1 MIKTM
6 TKFIAG
12 FAAAAS
18 LLLAAGCTNQLDYVN
33 DNTALNKMQI
43 VGFKVSGLD
52 AAYDGATAQLMV
64 SEGESEVAIG
74 KTTIAAVGTEKS
86 QDSGT
91 AFVKFDEPYIFDGDT
106 LHTSK
111 ISMYLQVGTKSFKV
125 ADPAN
130 GKLDYAKLAVKTSPA
145 GTADKDLVK
154 NYVNIAVY
162 NDVPEYSFVASAVET
177 FAIPVYMCSFDIS
190 TAASE
195 ADLPDGVEIKLAD
208 KTGTNN
214 KYTVTFKGL
223 TDNVGTKFV
232 VAGSAISSKDE
243 VLGDNWNIMETAGI
257 KVTAVVTDNG
267 LIKEVDKD
275 GNITF
280 VFYGTKP
287 SWASNKSPAIKIAA
301 YNVDTDP
308 WTCLLSNDNGNWF
321 FPDYTD
327 GHDVT
332 MTVDLAKLSTDNWKK
347 SDAKYEGYKIYV
359 DGIHIINAP
368 VEKEHSK
375 IFLCSG
381 DGDIAWHNWIPE
393 NAWGT
398 GSHSYTSADLKDG
411 GYGWGFDTPVEIK
424 PASETFNLGIQI
436 TKPNAK
442 YIKEEAYKKLKAETD
457 SSKWDDK
464 CFEKAEITQDNKK
477 ITIYYQLEK
486 ANDGTYNYIVDSDDF
501 WSTEIGGG
509 ALYTSTLQTSEYM
522 DKHYV
527 FVVNVKADDKA
538 VVSLVPATYSSIS
551 DCFVYSF
558 EKLILKDFDDDNV
571 ELIGPFNNWADS
583 GTIKGTKSGSDIT
596 FDLTGKDLSAGFK
609 IRSVGNWNGNVNIGP
624 TMGNIEFPI
633 PPKSGTFNCE
643 ITVNGKKGEPA
654 SVKAV
659 SADN

>member
-18 LLLAAGCTNQLDYVN
+18 LLLAAGCTNQLDYAN

-64 SEGESEVAIG
+64 SEGESDVAIG

-154 NYVNIAVY
+154 NYVNVAVY

-177 FAIPVYMCSFDIS
+177 FAIPVYMCDFDIS
-190 TAASE
+190 TAASA
-195 ADLPDGVEIKLAD
+195 ADLPAGVEITLAD

-243 VLGDNWNIMETAGI
+243 KLGDNWNIMETAGI

-280 VFYGTKP
+280 VFYGTTP

-308 WTCLLSNDNGNWF
+308 WTCLLSNAGGNWF

-332 MTVDLAKLSTDNWKK
+332 MTVDLAKLSTKSWKK

-359 DGIHIINAP
+359 DGIKVVKAP
-368 VEKEHSK
+368 KAKGYGKAFFV
-375 IFLCSG
+375 
-381 DGDIAWHNWIPE
+381 DGDDAPDRIMFVPD
-393 NAWGT
+393 NAWGVDSHFYTDADINSKGNFSWVFDEPAVVKPYNSQFRLGARIVTPETKDAFWDNQT
-398 GSHSYTSADLKDG
+398 GSYSGYYKTENYIDEHVTLVIDMSTGSAIEYLLPSAIVDYEFEVTLNKLI
-411 GYGWGFDTPVEIK
+411 V
-424 PASETFNLGIQI
+424 
-436 TKPNAK
+436 NAK
-442 YIKEEAYKKLKAETD
+442 
-457 SSKWDDK
+457 
-464 CFEKAEITQDNKK
+464 
-477 ITIYYQLEK
+477 LE
-486 ANDGTYNYIVDSDDF
+486 
-501 WSTEIGGG
+501 
-509 ALYTSTLQTSEYM
+509 
-522 DKHYV
+522 
-527 FVVNVKADDKA
+527 
-538 VVSLVPATYSSIS
+538 
-551 DCFVYSF
+551 
-558 EKLILKDFDDDNV
+558 NV
-571 ELIGPFNNWADS
+571 ELIGGFNSWQNF
-583 GTIKGTKSGSDIT
+583 GTIAGTVNGETTEFDISEIAA
-596 FDLTGKDLSAGFK
+596 KDLGEIK
-609 IRSVGNWNGNVNIGP
+609 IRTVGKWDSVNIGGPDGKNITLP
-624 TMGNIEFPI
+624 TYS
-633 PPKSGTFNCE
+633 K
-643 ITVNGKKGEPA
+643 NGKVNIVCDYTSGN
-654 SVKAV
+654 SVDSIKLV
-659 SADN
+659 YVD

>member
-18 LLLAAGCTNQLDYVN
+18 LLLVAGCTNQLDYVN

-52 AAYDGATAQLMV
+52 AAYDGAPAQLMI
-64 SEGESEVAIG
+64 SKGESDVSIG
-74 KTTIAAVGTEKS
+74 KTTIAAVGKEKS

-177 FAIPVYMCSFDIS
+177 FAIPVYMCDFDIS
-190 TAASE
+190 TAASAE
-195 ADLPDGVEIKLAD
+195 DLPEGVEISLAD

-243 VLGDNWNIMETAGI
+243 GLDDNWKIMETAGI
-257 KVTAVVTDNG
+257 KNSDVVSDNG

-287 SWASNKSPAIKIAA
+287 NWAPNKSPAIKIAA

-308 WTCLLSNDNGNWF
+308 WTCLLSTAGGNWF

-327 GHDVT
+327 GNDVT
-332 MTVDLAKLSTDNWKK
+332 MTVDLAKLSKSFWKK

-359 DGIHIINAP
+359 DGIKVVKAP
-368 VEKEHSK
+368 EFDTLGKAFIV
-375 IFLCSG
+375 
-381 DGDIAWHNWIPE
+381 DGDDAADRILFVPE
-393 NAWGT
+393 NQWGVKSHFYTATDINSKGNFSWVFDKPAIVKPYSSQFRLGARIVTPAADGAFWDNQKGSYSGYYKTEDFIDKHVTLVIDMST
-398 GSHSYTSADLKDG
+398 GSVIEYLLLSSVVDYEFEVTLNKLI
-411 GYGWGFDTPVEIK
+411 V
-424 PASETFNLGIQI
+424 
-436 TKPNAK
+436 NAK
-442 YIKEEAYKKLKAETD
+442 
-457 SSKWDDK
+457 
-464 CFEKAEITQDNKK
+464 
-477 ITIYYQLEK
+477 LE
-486 ANDGTYNYIVDSDDF
+486 
-501 WSTEIGGG
+501 
-509 ALYTSTLQTSEYM
+509 
-522 DKHYV
+522 
-527 FVVNVKADDKA
+527 
-538 VVSLVPATYSSIS
+538 
-551 DCFVYSF
+551 
-558 EKLILKDFDDDNV
+558 NV
-571 ELIGPFNNWADS
+571 ELIGGFNGWKDF
-583 GTIKGTKSGSDIT
+583 GTIAGTVVGETTEFDISAIAA
-596 FDLTGKDLSAGFK
+596 KDLGQIK
-609 IRSVGNWNGNVNIGP
+609 IRTVGAWAPENIGAK
-624 TMGNIEFPI
+624 TSSGNIELPTYS
-633 PPKSGTFNCE
+633 K
-643 ITVNGKKGEPA
+643 NGKVNIVCDFTGGG
-654 SVKAV
+654 SVDSIKLAYV
-659 SADN
+659 K

>member
-359 DGIHIINAP
+359 DGIKVVKAP
-368 VEKEHSK
+368 ETKGLEKA
-375 IFLCSG
+375 FFV
-381 DGDIAWHNWIPE
+381 DGDDATDRIMFVPE
-393 NAWGT
+393 NAWGVGSHFYTDADINSNGNFSWVFDEPAVVKPYNSQFRLGARIVTPETEAAFWDNQT
-398 GSHSYTSADLKDG
+398 GSYSGYYQTEDYMDEHVTLVIDLSTGSAIEYLLPSAVVDYEFEVTLNKLI
-411 GYGWGFDTPVEIK
+411 V
-424 PASETFNLGIQI
+424 
-436 TKPNAK
+436 NAK
-442 YIKEEAYKKLKAETD
+442 L
-457 SSKWDDK
+457 
-464 CFEKAEITQDNKK
+464 N
-477 ITIYYQLEK
+477 
-486 ANDGTYNYIVDSDDF
+486 G
-501 WSTEIGGG
+501 
-509 ALYTSTLQTSEYM
+509 
-522 DKHYV
+522 
-527 FVVNVKADDKA
+527 
-538 VVSLVPATYSSIS
+538 
-551 DCFVYSF
+551 
-558 EKLILKDFDDDNV
+558 V
-571 ELIGPFNNWADS
+571 ELIGGFNGWKNE
-583 GTIKGTKSGSDIT
+583 GTIAGTVVGETTEFDISAIAAKDLGQVKIRTVGAWASINIGYSGGSDGNIV
-596 FDLTGKDLSAGFK
+596 LPAYSKNGK
-609 IRSVGNWNGNVNIGP
+609 VNIVCDYTSGDSVDS
-624 TMGNIEFPI
+624 IELVY
-633 PPKSGTFNCE
+633 
-643 ITVNGKKGEPA
+643 VN
-654 SVKAV
+654 
-659 SADN
+659 

>member
-52 AAYDGATAQLMV
+52 AAYDGATAQLMI
-64 SEGESEVAIG
+64 SEGESDVSIG
-74 KTTIAAVGTEKS
+74 KTTIAAVGKEKS

-162 NDVPEYSFVASAVET
+162 NDVPEYSFVASAVES
-177 FAIPVYMCSFDIS
+177 FAIPVYMCDFDIS
-190 TAASE
+190 TATSA
-195 ADLPDGVEIKLAD
+195 ADLPAGVEITLAD

-243 VLGDNWNIMETAGI
+243 GLGDNWNIMETAGI

-280 VFYGTKP
+280 VFYGTTP

-301 YNVDTDP
+301 YNVDTEP
-308 WTCLLSNDNGNWF
+308 WTCLLSNANGNWF

-332 MTVDLAKLSTDNWKK
+332 MTVDLAKLSKSSWKK
-347 SDAKYEGYKIYV
+347 SNAKYEGYKIYV
-359 DGIHIINAP
+359 DGIKVVKAP
-368 VEKEHSK
+368 KVDAFGKAF
-375 IFLCSG
+375 IV
-381 DGDIAWHNWIPE
+381 DGDDADDRIMFVPE
-393 NAWGT
+393 NKWGVESHFYTDTDINSKGNFSWVFDEPAIVKPYSSQFRLGARIVTPATESAFWDNQKGSYSGYYKTEDFIDKHVTLVIDMST
-398 GSHSYTSADLKDG
+398 GSVIEYLLPSSVVDYEFEVTLNKLI
-411 GYGWGFDTPVEIK
+411 V
-424 PASETFNLGIQI
+424 
-436 TKPNAK
+436 NAK
-442 YIKEEAYKKLKAETD
+442 
-457 SSKWDDK
+457 
-464 CFEKAEITQDNKK
+464 
-477 ITIYYQLEK
+477 LE
-486 ANDGTYNYIVDSDDF
+486 
-501 WSTEIGGG
+501 
-509 ALYTSTLQTSEYM
+509 
-522 DKHYV
+522 
-527 FVVNVKADDKA
+527 
-538 VVSLVPATYSSIS
+538 
-551 DCFVYSF
+551 
-558 EKLILKDFDDDNV
+558 NV
-571 ELIGPFNNWADS
+571 ELIGGFNGWADS
-583 GTIKGTKSGSDIT
+583 GTIAGTVVGETTEFDISAIAA
-596 FDLTGKDLSAGFK
+596 KDLGQIK
-609 IRSVGNWNGNVNIGP
+609 IRTVGAWAPVNIGAG
-624 TMGNIEFPI
+624 TSSGNIELPTYS
-633 PPKSGTFNCE
+633 K
-643 ITVNGKKGEPA
+643 NGKVNIVCDYTSGD
-654 SVKAV
+654 SVDSIKLV
-659 SADN
+659 YVK

>member
-52 AAYDGATAQLMV
+52 AAYDGATAQLMI
-64 SEGESEVAIG
+64 SEGGSDVSIG
-74 KTTIAAVGTEKS
+74 KTTIAAVGKEKS

-106 LHTSK
+106 FHTSK
-111 ISMYLQVGTKSFKV
+111 ISMYLQVGTKKFKV

-177 FAIPVYMCSFDIS
+177 FAIPVYMCDFDIS
-190 TAASE
+190 TAASA
-195 ADLPDGVEIKLAD
+195 ADLPAGVEISLAD

-243 VLGDNWNIMETAGI
+243 GLGDNWNIMETAGI

-267 LIKEVDKD
+267 LIKEVDKE

-280 VFYGTKP
+280 VFYGTTP

-308 WTCLLSNDNGNWF
+308 WICLLSNAGGNWF

-332 MTVDLAKLSTDNWKK
+332 MTVDLAKLSKTSWKK

-359 DGIHIINAP
+359 DGIKIVKAP
-368 VEKEHSK
+368 KVDAFGKA
-375 IFLCSG
+375 FFV
-381 DGDIAWHNWIPE
+381 DGDDADDRIMFVPE
-393 NAWGT
+393 NKWGVESHFYTDTDINSKGNFSWVFDEPAIVKPYSSQFRLGARIVTPATESAFWDNQKGSYSGYYKTEDFIDKHVTLVIDFST
-398 GSHSYTSADLKDG
+398 GSAIEYLLPSSVVDYEFEVTLNKLI
-411 GYGWGFDTPVEIK
+411 V
-424 PASETFNLGIQI
+424 
-436 TKPNAK
+436 NAK
-442 YIKEEAYKKLKAETD
+442 
-457 SSKWDDK
+457 
-464 CFEKAEITQDNKK
+464 
-477 ITIYYQLEK
+477 LE
-486 ANDGTYNYIVDSDDF
+486 
-501 WSTEIGGG
+501 
-509 ALYTSTLQTSEYM
+509 
-522 DKHYV
+522 
-527 FVVNVKADDKA
+527 
-538 VVSLVPATYSSIS
+538 
-551 DCFVYSF
+551 
-558 EKLILKDFDDDNV
+558 NV
-571 ELIGPFNNWADS
+571 ELIGGFNDWKDS
-583 GTIKGTKSGSDIT
+583 GTIKGTVVGETTEFDISAIAA
-596 FDLTGKDLSAGFK
+596 KDLGQIK
-609 IRSVGNWNGNVNIGP
+609 IRTVGAWAPVNIGAG
-624 TMGNIEFPI
+624 TSSGNIELPTYS
-633 PPKSGTFNCE
+633 K
-643 ITVNGKKGEPA
+643 NGKVNIVCDYTSGI
-654 SVKAV
+654 SVDSIKLV
-659 SADN
+659 YVK

>member
-52 AAYDGATAQLMV
+52 AAYDGATAQLMI
-64 SEGESEVAIG
+64 SEGESDVSIG
-74 KTTIAAVGTEKS
+74 KTTIAAVGKEKS

-111 ISMYLQVGTKSFKV
+111 ISMYLKVGTKSFKV

-162 NDVPEYSFVASAVET
+162 NDVPEYSFVASAVES
-177 FAIPVYMCSFDIS
+177 FAIPVYMCDFDIS
-190 TAASE
+190 TATSK
-195 ADLPDGVEIKLAD
+195 ADLPDGVEITLAD

-214 KYTVTFKGL
+214 KYNVTFKGL

-232 VAGSAISSKDE
+232 VAGAAISSKDE
-243 VLGDNWNIMETAGI
+243 GLADNWNIMETAGI
-257 KVTAVVTDNG
+257 KVKAVVTDNG
-267 LIKEVDKD
+267 LVKEVDEK

-280 VFYGTKP
+280 VFYGTTP

-308 WTCLLSNDNGNWF
+308 WICLLSNAGGNWF

-332 MTVDLAKLSTDNWKK
+332 MTVDLAKLSKTSWKK

-359 DGIHIINAP
+359 DGIKIVKAP
-368 VEKEHSK
+368 KVDAFGKA
-375 IFLCSG
+375 FFV
-381 DGDIAWHNWIPE
+381 DGDDADDRIMFVPE
-393 NAWGT
+393 NKWGVESHFYTDTDINSKGNFSWVFDEPAIVKPYSSQFRLGARIVTPATESAFWDNQKGSYSGYYKTEDFIDKHVTLVIDFST
-398 GSHSYTSADLKDG
+398 GSAIEYLLLSDVVDYEFEVTLNKLI
-411 GYGWGFDTPVEIK
+411 V
-424 PASETFNLGIQI
+424 
-436 TKPNAK
+436 NAK
-442 YIKEEAYKKLKAETD
+442 
-457 SSKWDDK
+457 
-464 CFEKAEITQDNKK
+464 
-477 ITIYYQLEK
+477 LE
-486 ANDGTYNYIVDSDDF
+486 
-501 WSTEIGGG
+501 
-509 ALYTSTLQTSEYM
+509 
-522 DKHYV
+522 
-527 FVVNVKADDKA
+527 
-538 VVSLVPATYSSIS
+538 
-551 DCFVYSF
+551 
-558 EKLILKDFDDDNV
+558 NV
-571 ELIGPFNNWADS
+571 ELIGGFNGWKDS
-583 GTIKGTKSGSDIT
+583 GTIKGTVVGETTEFDISAIAA
-596 FDLTGKDLSAGFK
+596 KDLGQIK
-609 IRSVGNWNGNVNIGP
+609 IRTVGAWAPVNIGAG
-624 TMGNIEFPI
+624 TSSGNIELPTYS
-633 PPKSGTFNCE
+633 K
-643 ITVNGKKGEPA
+643 NGKVNIVCDYTSGS
-654 SVKAV
+654 SVDSIKLV
-659 SADN
+659 YVK

>member
-6 TKFIAG
+6 TKIIAG

-52 AAYDGATAQLMV
+52 AAYDGATAKLMV
-64 SEGESEVAIG
+64 SEGDTDVAIG
-74 KTTIAAVGTEKS
+74 TTTIAAVGTEKS

-154 NYVNIAVY
+154 NYVNVAVY

-177 FAIPVYMCSFDIS
+177 FAIPVYMCDFDIS
-190 TAASE
+190 TAASA
-195 ADLPDGVEIKLAD
+195 ADLPAGVEITLAD

-243 VLGDNWNIMETAGI
+243 ALGDNWNIMETAGI

-280 VFYGTKP
+280 VFYGTTP

-308 WTCLLSNDNGNWF
+308 WTCLLSNANGNWF

-332 MTVDLAKLSTDNWKK
+332 MTVDLAKLSTDKWKK

-359 DGIHIINAP
+359 DGIKVVKAP
-368 VEKEHSK
+368 KADALGKAFFV
-375 IFLCSG
+375 
-381 DGDIAWHNWIPE
+381 DGDDAPDRINFVPE
-393 NAWGT
+393 NDWSVNSHFYTNADINSKGNFSWVFDEPAVVKPYNSQFRLGARIVTPATEAAFWDNQKGSYSGYYKTEDYIDKHVTLVIDMST
-398 GSHSYTSADLKDG
+398 GAAIEYLLPSSVVDYEFEVTLNKLI
-411 GYGWGFDTPVEIK
+411 V
-424 PASETFNLGIQI
+424 
-436 TKPNAK
+436 NAK
-442 YIKEEAYKKLKAETD
+442 L
-457 SSKWDDK
+457 
-464 CFEKAEITQDNKK
+464 
-477 ITIYYQLEK
+477 
-486 ANDGTYNYIVDSDDF
+486 
-501 WSTEIGGG
+501 
-509 ALYTSTLQTSEYM
+509 
-522 DKHYV
+522 
-527 FVVNVKADDKA
+527 
-538 VVSLVPATYSSIS
+538 
-551 DCFVYSF
+551 
-558 EKLILKDFDDDNV
+558 DNV
-571 ELIGPFNNWADS
+571 ELIGGFNSWQDS
-583 GTIKGTKSGSDIT
+583 GTIAGKVVGETTEFDISKIAAN
-596 FDLTGKDLSAGFK
+596 DLGQVK
-609 IRSVGNWNGNVNIGP
+609 IRTVGKWDSINIGAG
-624 TMGNIEFPI
+624 TSSGNIELPTYS
-633 PPKSGTFNCE
+633 K
-643 ITVNGKKGEPA
+643 NGKVNIVCDYTSGA
-654 SVKAV
+654 NV
-659 SADN
+659 DNIKLVYVD

>member
-18 LLLAAGCTNQLDYVN
+18 LLLVAGCTNQLDYVN

-52 AAYDGATAQLMV
+52 AAYDGATAQLMI
-64 SEGESEVAIG
+64 SEGESDVSIG
-74 KTTIAAVGTEKS
+74 KTTIAAVGKEKS

-91 AFVKFDEPYIFDGDT
+91 AFVKFDKPYIFDGDT

-177 FAIPVYMCSFDIS
+177 FAIPVYMCDFDIS
-190 TAASE
+190 NAASA
-195 ADLPDGVEIKLAD
+195 ADLPTGVEISLAN

-243 VLGDNWNIMETAGI
+243 GLGDNWKIMETVGI
-257 KVTAVVTDNG
+257 KVPDVVTDNG

-280 VFYGTKP
+280 VFYGTAP
-287 SWASNKSPAIKIAA
+287 NWAPNKSPAIKIAA

-308 WTCLLSNDNGNWF
+308 WTCLLSTAGGNWF

-327 GHDVT
+327 GNDVT
-332 MTVDLAKLSTDNWKK
+332 MTVDLAKLSKSYWKK

-359 DGIHIINAP
+359 DGIKVVKAP
-368 VEKEHSK
+368 KFDTLGKAFIV
-375 IFLCSG
+375 
-381 DGDIAWHNWIPE
+381 DGDDAADRILFVPE
-393 NAWGT
+393 NQWGVKSYFYTNTDINSKGNFSWVFDKPAIVKPYSSQFRLGARIVTPKKDGDFWETQKGSYSGYYKTEDFIDKHVTLVIDMST
-398 GSHSYTSADLKDG
+398 GSVIEYL
-411 GYGWGFDTPVEIK
+411 
-424 PASETFNLGIQI
+424 L
-436 TKPNAK
+436 
-442 YIKEEAYKKLKAETD
+442 L
-457 SSKWDDK
+457 SSV
-464 CFEKAEITQDNKK
+464 
-477 ITIYYQLEK
+477 
-486 ANDGTYNYIVDSDDF
+486 VD
-501 WSTEIGGG
+501 
-509 ALYTSTLQTSEYM
+509 Y
-522 DKHYV
+522 
-527 FVVNVKADDKA
+527 
-538 VVSLVPATYSSIS
+538 
-551 DCFVYSF
+551 
-558 EKLILKDFDDDNV
+558 
-571 ELIGPFNNWADS
+571 
-583 GTIKGTKSGSDIT
+583 
-596 FDLTGKDLSAGFK
+596 
-609 IRSVGNWNGNVNIGP
+609 
-624 TMGNIEFPI
+624 EF
-633 PPKSGTFNCE
+633 
-643 ITVNGKKGEPA
+643 
-654 SVKAV
+654 
-659 SADN
+659 

>member
-52 AAYDGATAQLMV
+52 AAYDGATAQLMI
-64 SEGESEVAIG
+64 SEGESDVSIG
-74 KTTIAAVGTEKS
+74 KTTIAAVGKEKS

-106 LHTSK
+106 FHTSK

-162 NDVPEYSFVASAVET
+162 NDVPEYSFVASAVES
-177 FAIPVYMCSFDIS
+177 FAIPVYMCDFDIS
-190 TAASE
+190 TATSA
-195 ADLPDGVEIKLAD
+195 ADLPAGVEISLAD

-243 VLGDNWNIMETAGI
+243 GLGDNWNIMETAGI

-280 VFYGTKP
+280 VFYGTKTGYSP
-287 SWASNKSPAIKIAA
+287 TNSPAIKIAA

-308 WTCLLSNDNGNWF
+308 WTCLLSNAGGNWF
-321 FPDYTD
+321 FPDYTG

-332 MTVDLAKLSTDNWKK
+332 MTVDLAKLSKSSWKK
-347 SDAKYEGYKIYV
+347 SNAKYEGYKIYV
-359 DGIHIINAP
+359 DGIKIVKAP
-368 VEKEHSK
+368 KVNTFGKAF
-375 IFLCSG
+375 IV
-381 DGDIAWHNWIPE
+381 DGDYAPDRIEFVPE
-393 NAWGT
+393 NTWGDKSHFYTDTDINSKGNFSWVFDEPAVVKPYSSQFRLGARIVTPAKESGFWDNQKGSYSGYYKTEDFIDKHVTLVIDMST
-398 GSHSYTSADLKDG
+398 GSVIEYLLPSSVVDYEFEVTLNKLI
-411 GYGWGFDTPVEIK
+411 V
-424 PASETFNLGIQI
+424 
-436 TKPNAK
+436 NAK
-442 YIKEEAYKKLKAETD
+442 
-457 SSKWDDK
+457 
-464 CFEKAEITQDNKK
+464 
-477 ITIYYQLEK
+477 LE
-486 ANDGTYNYIVDSDDF
+486 
-501 WSTEIGGG
+501 
-509 ALYTSTLQTSEYM
+509 
-522 DKHYV
+522 
-527 FVVNVKADDKA
+527 
-538 VVSLVPATYSSIS
+538 
-551 DCFVYSF
+551 
-558 EKLILKDFDDDNV
+558 NV
-571 ELIGPFNNWADS
+571 ELIGGFNGWADS
-583 GTIKGTKSGSDIT
+583 GTIKGTVVGETTEFDISAIAA
-596 FDLTGKDLSAGFK
+596 KDLGQIK
-609 IRSVGNWNGNVNIGP
+609 IRTVGAWAPVNIGAG
-624 TMGNIEFPI
+624 TSSGNIELPTYS
-633 PPKSGTFNCE
+633 K
-643 ITVNGKKGEPA
+643 NGKVDIVCDYTSGG
-654 SVKAV
+654 SVDSIKLV
-659 SADN
+659 YVK